1 MRLVALGDKYC
12 LTPNDWTPR
21 QLQLRNVAIATLSAL
36 LTDLILV
43 KSYGEVSETLRL
55 IVFGVGIFLIAA
67 VAITALLLLALDRLR
82 TGEPSPAE

>member
-1 MRLVALGDKYC
+1 M
-12 LTPNDWTPR
+12 
-21 QLQLRNVAIATLSAL
+21 